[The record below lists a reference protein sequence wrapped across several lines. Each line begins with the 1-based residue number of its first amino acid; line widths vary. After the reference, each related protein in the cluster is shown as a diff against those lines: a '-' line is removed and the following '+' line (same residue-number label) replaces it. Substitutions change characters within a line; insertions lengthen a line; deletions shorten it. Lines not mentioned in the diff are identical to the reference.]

1 MFFLPWSFIVMDM
14 KITKIN
20 DKMICSNLNPKY
32 EINESR
38 QNIQVKV
45 KNIKCARPKY
55 KHIFITIK
63 IKI

>member
-1 MFFLPWSFIVMDM
+1 MDM

>member
-1 MFFLPWSFIVMDM
+1 MDM
-14 KITKIN
+14 KITAID
-20 DKMICSNLNPKY
+20 DKMICLNLNPKH

-38 QNIQVKV
+38 QNIKVKV

-63 IKI
+63 IKM